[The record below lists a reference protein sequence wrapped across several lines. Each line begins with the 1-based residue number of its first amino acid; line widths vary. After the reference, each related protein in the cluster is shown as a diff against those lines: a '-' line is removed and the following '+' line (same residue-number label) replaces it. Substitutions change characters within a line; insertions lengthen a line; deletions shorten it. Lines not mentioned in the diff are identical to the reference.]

1 MQTNERD
8 IKLAEL
14 ASSFGLDIDDSP
26 VSGGLYEPVAI
37 DGELLYL
44 SGQIPKVGDAV
55 LYTGKVGEQVSL
67 DDAKKAAALGA
78 LRAAT
83 ILKHALGSLS
93 AVEKIVRINV
103 FVQSADGFSQQT
115 QVADGAS
122 ELLRNLF
129 GEAAGHARTA
139 VGVAG
144 LPRNAAV
151 EIDVL
156 AVRKR

>member
-1 MQTNERD
+1 MQSNERD

-14 ASSFGLDIDDSP
+14 ASTFGLDIQENP
-26 VSGGLYEPVAI
+26 VSGGLYEPVTI
-37 DGELLYL
+37 DGNSLYL

-55 LYTGKVGEQVSL
+55 VHSGKVGQDVSL
-67 DDAKKAAALGA
+67 DDAKKAAALCA
-78 LRAAT
+78 LRAA
-83 ILKHALGSLS
+83 IVLKHSLGSLA
-93 AVEKIVRINV
+93 AVEKILRINV
-103 FVQSADGFSQQT
+103 FVQGVDGFSQQT

-129 GEAAGHARTA
+129 GEAAGHARSA

-151 EIDVL
+151 ELDMI
-156 AVRKR
+156 AVRKQ